1 VQICTPVDRP
11 NSGRISAEKQV
22 VKESIDT
29 STDGMTGFLRNS
41 RLQAVFVPVLIC
53 CLLWG
58 FAPTRSQA
66 CTSLVLDNVPSVFAT
81 NYDNISDLCLLFINK
96 RGQRKTGLSAS
107 TTGEVLRWTSRYA
120 SLTFNV
126 GGYQLPWAGMNESGL
141 VLSTMRLR
149 ETVPPNPDERPP
161 LDYGPLWM
169 QYVLDTCATVDEVV
183 AATRNVRIV
192 VAEDHYLIADRFG
205 DCAAIEFLDGEVVVH
220 SGVDLPVK
228 VLTNGLYTE
237 SMAIWNQHQHVGN
250 DDYSGLDSEFRRFCL
265 GADLVTSF
273 QPTDSANA
281 VDYAFAALESV
292 SDFST
297 QMSIVFD
304 TNTTRAYFKT
314 SDNREIQYVDLFDF
328 NLGCYAPV
336 QMLDIH
342 TGLSGEI
349 NGLFSDL
356 SIPMCID
363 HMQRYFAS
371 LNQSVPADQIEN
383 YHRVVETFT
392 CSPPSRATGRVR

>member
-1 VQICTPVDRP
+1 MEATHEKGLIMTYSSCKPRSTPV
-11 NSGRISAEKQV
+11 
-22 VKESIDT
+22 
-29 STDGMTGFLRNS
+29 
-41 RLQAVFVPVLIC
+41 FVWALIC
-53 CLLWG
+53 CLSWSLT
-58 FAPTRSQA
+58 PTWSRA
-66 CTSLVLDNVPSVFAT
+66 CTSIALDNAPAVFAT
-81 NYDNISDLCLLFINK
+81 NYDNISSLCLMFINK
-96 RGQRKTGLSAS
+96 RGQQKTGLSAS
-107 TTGEVLRWTSRYA
+107 TSGDVLHWTSRYA
-120 SLTFNV
+120 SITFNV
-126 GGYQLPWAGMNESGL
+126 GGYQLPWAGMNEKGL

-149 ETVPPNPDERPP
+149 ETVAPDPDERPP

-169 QYVLDTCATVDEVV
+169 QYVLDTCATVEEVV

-192 VAEDHYLIADRFG
+192 VAEDHYLIADRLG
-205 DCAAIEFLDGEVVVH
+205 DGAAIEFLDGELVVH

-237 SMAIWNQHQHVGN
+237 SMAVWNQHQHAGN

-281 VDYAFAALESV
+281 IDYAFAALESV

-304 TNTTRAYFKT
+304 TENFRAFLKT
-314 SDNREIQYVDLFDF
+314 QNNRNIRYVDLFDF

-342 TGLSGEI
+342 TPSDGNI
-349 NGLFSDL
+349 NDLFADL

-371 LNQSVPADQIEN
+371 LNQSVPPSQVEN
-383 YHRVVETFT
+383 YHRVVEAFT
-392 CSPPSRATGRVR
+392 CSPPRRASGRVQ